1 MTSNNKLI
9 LCIFILQNTIF
20 TADKVENFLMFIV
33 LTDSGWQSENTP
45 EKQRSKKDM
54 QTAKNLP
61 LSYNPIDIVENIF
74 STSSYEL
81 ERRNLNEVV
90 IEVQGKWNNM
100 LLFFAWEA
108 SMQCLHLSCLM
119 DIESTIED
127 RSKIFEL
134 LAMVNEELWVGH
146 FSYWAEQKMP
156 VFKHSILL
164 NSDEGEVFESKLS
177 QVIDIAIK
185 ECERMYPIFKVVLTK
200 GMSPQQALYPMMM
213 ETVGQ
218 A

>member
-1 MTSNNKLI
+1 
-9 LCIFILQNTIF
+9 
-20 TADKVENFLMFIV
+20 
-33 LTDSGWQSENTP
+33 
-45 EKQRSKKDM
+45 M